1 MEFKPTFYLTSKQSE
16 KTKTIIAMKTRIL
29 LSLLLIGL
37 FITGAGEISFFNQ
50 KKSSNHMTIFKKND
64 SYGDMW
70 HKIDSLVNR
79 NFTQTALEHLEI
91 LYQKAHSENNSPQ
104 IIKAKIYKARLLDFR
119 EEDSYLK
126 IFEGFDKEI
135 QKAEPPLKNLL
146 HSIKA
151 ELMWR
156 YYSVN
161 RFRIMERTH
170 TVGFDNTDIATWD
183 AKTLVNAI
191 IKEHLL
197 ALKNPEILK
206 KTPITDFELI
216 LSNHNT
222 KHKQRPT
229 LYDFIAHRAIDFFAG
244 EEPSLTRPADYFK
257 IDNPAYFTVLKE
269 FAGIEIETTDSMSLK
284 YYALSLYQSLTAF
297 HLERRIGEAL
307 FDVELHRLKFLHQNA
322 ELSNKDTLFYNALL
336 ALEKKFDGKD
346 QAAEAAYE
354 IARLDYQRGQKYNPK
369 ISEDHKWAIK
379 EAYDRCLRAT
389 SLYPNSFGAR
399 NCRSLKSQIEEKEIR
414 LRTESFIPSG
424 KPFFTFLSYKNISE
438 AHFRLIAT
446 DYEDITEQVRQT
458 PSREALLE
466 KFVDMP
472 HIHSSS
478 TALINKGDYQ
488 RHTTEVAFPEL
499 KPGYYLLLASDNEN
513 FSYLTGDVGYTFVHV
528 TDIAYI
534 SRRLGAEDYQFFVT
548 DRTKGTPIKGAT
560 VETFYQSYNNR
571 KRIYET
577 KRWHTLK
584 TDEQGMVEVSPG
596 RSTNYRSF
604 SVKITHNDDF
614 IVSGS
619 SFYTYGRRD
628 VREVSRPQT
637 FFFTDRAI
645 YRPGQSVHFKGIIL
659 ERTTDD
665 DKILPDYST
674 VVSFY
679 DVNYQKISELELK
692 SNDFGT
698 FSGSFVIPTGL
709 MTGSM
714 TIRNESGSRRISVEE
729 YKRPTFEVNFK
740 EVEGSYK
747 VNENINVKAHAL
759 AYAGNNVDGAEVRY
773 RVVRHTRFPFR
784 FLGRRWGFP
793 SSPDVVI
800 KTGQATTD
808 SNGIFEIDFTAIPD
822 KSVDKSLLPVF
833 NYTVYADVTDIT
845 GETRSGRTQIS
856 VGYTALIINID
867 MPEVVDKR
875 EFENFNVRTTNLN
888 GQAEPAVCKVN
899 IYELTQPQTPFRQ
912 RIWEAPTKKTIP
924 ENVFRELFPVDEYE
938 NESNIENWEKRGSV
952 FNATINTAENNALAL
967 SGVHRWR
974 SGKYLVEVVAEDAFG
989 EEVVQKHYFTVFSG
1003 KDKKSP
1009 LNTVKW
1015 VNFKNT
1021 TAEPGDKVVFSL
1033 GTAAKDI
1040 CLMYEVEHGIGT
1052 IERQWVTLNNELR
1065 RFEIPV
1071 KEEHRGNFF
1080 VHITFVKDN
1089 RTYKTTQLITVPY
1102 TNKMLDIEF
1111 ATFRDKLKPGE
1122 QEEWR
1127 IIIKD
1132 KKGDPVLAELLTGMY
1147 DASLDAFAR
1156 NHWFF
1161 NILRMNRSAFH
1172 WDSPMAFG
1180 TSSATIFTLRER
1192 ARSRIYSKTYNSLN
1206 WFGFNFH
1213 HFGRRYHQMYDRV
1226 RLESAP
1232 RAVKS
1237 GEPLAEGAL
1246 MAVSDDAS
1254 QMFEVEES
1262 AGEKAV
1268 QDTDMQPSET
1278 ADLGELPPVQ
1288 VRTDFNETAFFYP
1301 HLQTNEK
1308 GEVVISFTVPESL
1321 TRWRIMALA
1330 HTKDLQSSFT
1340 EKSLVTQKELMAVA
1354 NAPRFFREGDD
1365 IVFSARV
1372 TNISDKNLSG
1382 TAKLELFDALTMQPI
1397 DETLNNTSPTIKFKV
1412 KEGESTQ
1419 LTWPLHIKEGTRA
1432 VTYRLT
1438 ARAGNFSDGEEMTV
1452 PVLSNRM
1459 LVTES
1464 LPLPIRGETTKD
1476 FTFDKLINAD
1486 ASPTLTHHRLTLE
1499 FTSNPAWY
1507 AIQALPYLIESTF
1520 ESSEQIFSRYYA
1532 NAIAS
1537 YIANSNP
1544 KIKRVFDSWRTES
1557 PSALLSNLEKN
1568 QELKALFLEETPWL
1582 LNGKNETERKQRIAL
1597 LFDLNKMSHEKDRAV
1612 RQLLQHQMSNG
1623 GWPWFKGMP
1632 DNRFITQHIVSGLG
1646 KLQHIG
1652 VDNWSTDRRQKDALE
1667 RAVYYIDDRLWED
1680 YEELLKMVERGT
1692 RNIED
1697 DNISPIHIHYLYT
1710 RSFFK
1715 DIPVRARNQEAF
1727 DYYFGQVEKYWP
1739 TKNRYQQGMIALTLH
1754 RYGSTNEPADIVRAL
1769 RENALLSEELGMY
1782 WRDNTGGMFWYQ
1794 APIETQALLI
1804 EVFEEVAGDREAVDE
1819 MKIWLLKQKQT
1830 QDWRTSKATVEAI
1843 YALILRGTDQL
1854 ASDEL
1859 VRVKLGGMK
1868 IDPRKMDDVKVE
1880 AGTGYFKTSWSGG
1893 EVKPEMGNIQ
1903 VEKVDEGIAW
1913 GAVYWQYFEQLDNIT
1928 KHKTPLQLTK
1938 KMFVE
1943 EQTPSGTIIKPV
1955 SENNTLKV
1963 GDKVIVRIELRVD
1976 RAMEY
1981 VHMKDMRASGLEP
1994 LNVFSHYKFQDGLG
2008 YFESTRDAA
2017 THFFFSYLRRGTYVF
2032 EYPLFVTHRGDFSNG
2047 ITTIQS
2053 MYAPEFTSHSEGIRI
2068 RVE

>member
-1 MEFKPTFYLTSKQSE
+1 
-16 KTKTIIAMKTRIL
+16 MKTRIFF
-29 LSLLLIGL
+29 SFLLISY
-37 FITGAGEISFFNQ
+37 FITFAGEIPTFHQNKDS
-50 KKSSNHMTIFKKND
+50 KNMKTF
-64 SYGDMW
+64 SKNYGYDDMW

-79 NFTQTALEHLEI
+79 NFTQTALDHLEI
-91 LYQKAHSENNSPQ
+91 LYQKAHSENNTPQ
-104 IIKAKIYKARLLDFR
+104 IIKAKIYKARLTDFR

-126 IFEGFDKEI
+126 IFEGFEKEI

-156 YYSVN
+156 YYSAN

-170 TVGFDNTDIATWD
+170 TVGFDNNDIATWD
-183 AKTLVNAI
+183 VRTLVNAI

-206 KTPITDFELI
+206 KTPVTDYELI
-216 LSNHNT
+216 LSNSNT
-222 KHKQRPT
+222 NHKQRPT
-229 LYDFIAHRAIDFFAG
+229 LYDFITHRAIDFFAG

-257 IDNPAYFTVLKE
+257 IDKPAYFTVLKD
-269 FAGIEIETTDSMSLK
+269 FADTEIETTDTMSLK

-297 HLERRIGEAL
+297 HLEREIGEAL
-307 FDVELHRLKFLHQNA
+307 FDVELHRLKFVYQNA

-336 ALEKKFDGKD
+336 ALEKEFQGKD
-346 QAAEAAYE
+346 QAAEAAFE
-354 IARLDYQRGQKYNPK
+354 IASLDYQRGQKYNPK
-369 ISEDHKWAIK
+369 ISDDHKWAIK
-379 EAYDRCLRAT
+379 EAYERCIRAV
-389 SLYPNSFGAR
+389 SQYPNSFGAK
-399 NCRSLKSQIEEKEIR
+399 NCQSLISRIEEKKIR
-414 LRTESFIPSG
+414 LSTETFVPSE
-424 KPFFTFLSYKNISE
+424 KPFFSLLTYKNISE
-438 AHFRLIAT
+438 AHFRIIET
-446 DYEDITEQVRQT
+446 DYEDITKMVNNT
-458 PSREALLE
+458 SSREALLS

-472 HIHSSS
+472 YMHTSS
-478 TALINKGDYQ
+478 TALINEGDYQ

-499 KPGYYLLLASDNEN
+499 KTGYYLLLVSDNDD
-513 FSYLTGDVGYTFVHV
+513 FSYQIGDVGYAFVHV

-534 SRRLGAEDYQFFVT
+534 SRRLVPEGYQFFVS
-548 DRTKGTPIKGAT
+548 DRAKGTPIKGAT
-560 VETFYQSYNNR
+560 VETFYRSYNNR
-571 KRIYET
+571 KRTYET
-577 KRWHTLK
+577 KKWHTLK
-584 TDEQGMVEVSPG
+584 TNEQGMVEVLPG
-596 RSTNYRSF
+596 RSGEYRSF
-604 SVKITHNDDF
+604 SVKITHKDDF
-614 IVSGS
+614 IASPTSFYIYGS
-619 SFYTYGRRD
+619 SRD
-628 VREVSRPQT
+628 RSEIARPHT
-637 FFFTDRAI
+637 FLFTDRAI
-645 YRPGQSVHFKGIIL
+645 YRPGQTVHFKGIIL
-659 ERTTDD
+659 ERTRDD
-665 DKILPDYST
+665 SKILPDFTT
-674 VVSFY
+674 VVGLY
-679 DVNYQKISELELK
+679 DVNNQKVGELELK
-692 SNDFGT
+692 SNEFGT

-709 MTGSM
+709 MTGAM

-740 EVEGSYK
+740 KVEGSYRL
-747 VNENINVKAHAL
+747 NENINVKAHAL

-784 FLGRRWGFP
+784 FLGWRWGFP
-793 SSPDVVI
+793 TSPEVVI
-800 KTGQATTD
+800 KTGHTSTD
-808 SNGIFEIDFTAIPD
+808 SNGIFEIDFTALPD
-822 KSVDKSLLPVF
+822 KSVDKNLLPVF

-845 GETRSGRTQIS
+845 GETRSGQTQIS
-856 VGYTALIINID
+856 VGYTALIIDID
-867 MPEVVDKR
+867 MPEVIEKR
-875 EFENFNVRTTNLN
+875 DFESFNVKTTNLN
-888 GQAEPAVCKVN
+888 GQAEPAVCQVN
-899 IYELTQPQTPFRQ
+899 IYELTQPQTPFRK
-912 RIWEAPTKKTIP
+912 RMWEAPTKKTIP
-924 ENVFRELFPVDEYE
+924 ENLFRELFPVDEYE
-938 NESNIENWEKRGSV
+938 NESNIENWEKGENV
-952 FNATINTAENNALAL
+952 FNTTINTAKKNALAL

-989 EEVVQKHYFTVFSG
+989 EEVVQKQYLTVFSR

-1015 VNFKNT
+1015 INFKNT
-1021 TAEPGDKVVFSL
+1021 SAEPGEKVVFSL
-1033 GTAAKDI
+1033 GSAAKDI
-1040 CLMYEVEHGIGT
+1040 CLMYEVEHGKGS
-1052 IERQWVTLNNELR
+1052 IERQWVVLDNELKH
-1065 RFEIPV
+1065 FEIPV
-1071 KEEHRGNFF
+1071 KEKHRGNFF

-1089 RTYKTTQLITVPY
+1089 RVYKTTQLITVPF

-1132 KKGDPVLAELLTGMY
+1132 KKGDPVLAELLAAMY
-1147 DASLDAFAR
+1147 DASLDAFSK
-1156 NHWFF
+1156 NHWLF
-1161 NILRMNRSAFH
+1161 NILSVNHSAFR
-1172 WDSPMAFG
+1172 WDSPLAFR
-1180 TSSATIFTLRER
+1180 TSSAAVFTLRER
-1192 ARSRIYSKTYNSLN
+1192 ARHHIHSKSYSGLN
-1206 WFGFNFH
+1206 WFGFHFH
-1213 HFGRRYHQMYDRV
+1213 HFSRRHHYDIPRLAGRGAKVEQSID
-1226 RLESAP
+1226 
-1232 RAVKS
+1232 
-1237 GEPLAEGAL
+1237 EGAL
-1246 MAVSDDAS
+1246 MTRVDDTA
-1254 QMFEVEES
+1254 EVFHLDEETT
-1262 AGEKAV
+1262 GEKAM
-1268 QDTDMQPSET
+1268 QDMQPSET
-1278 ADLGELPPVQ
+1278 ADVGELPPVQ

-1397 DETLNNTSPTIKFKV
+1397 DESLNNTSQTIEFMFN
-1412 KEGESTQ
+1412 EGESTQ

-1438 ARAGNFSDGEEMTV
+1438 ARAGNFSDGEERTV

-1520 ESSEQIFSRYYA
+1520 ESSEHIFSRYYA

-1652 VDNWSTDRRQKDALE
+1652 VDNWNTDRRQKDALE
-1667 RAVYYIDDRLWED
+1667 RAVYYIDDRLRED
-1680 YEELLKMVERGT
+1680 YEELLNMVERGN
-1692 RNIED
+1692 RKIED
-1697 DNISPIHIHYLYT
+1697 DNLSPIHIHYLYT

-1715 DIPVRARNQEAF
+1715 DIPVRSHNKEAF
-1727 DYYFGQVEKYWP
+1727 DYYYGQVEKYWP
-1739 TKNRYQQGMIALTLH
+1739 TKNRYQQGMIALALH
-1754 RYGSTNEPADIVRAL
+1754 RYGSTDEPADIVRAL
-1769 RENALLSEELGMY
+1769 RENALLSEEMGMY
-1782 WRDNTGGMFWYQ
+1782 WKENTGGLFWYQ

-1804 EVFEEVAGDREAVDE
+1804 EVFEEVAGDRAAVDE
-1819 MKIWLLKQKQT
+1819 MKVWLLKHKQT
-1830 QDWRTSKATVEAI
+1830 HDWRTTKATVEAI

-1859 VRVKLGGMK
+1859 VRVKLGDMK
-1868 IDPRKMDDVKVE
+1868 IDPHKMDDVKVE
-1880 AGTGYFKTSWSGG
+1880 AGTGYFKTSCSGG
-1893 EVKPEMGNIQ
+1893 EIKPEMGNIQ

-1913 GAVYWQYFEQLDNIT
+1913 GAVYWQYFEQLDKIT

-1943 EQTPSGTIIKPV
+1943 EQTPSGKIIKPV
-1955 SENNTLKV
+1955 SENTTLKV
-1963 GDKVIVRIELRVD
+1963 GDKLIVRIELRVD

-2047 ITTIQS
+2047 ITTIQC

-2068 RVE
+2068 KVE